1 MGAAAD
7 CSAPVGRRISSAC
20 DDDEEYQDVG
30 RQLGESKR
38 WPPGVRFHPTDEE
51 LVLFYL
57 KRKICRQRI
66 KPAMVGEADVYKC
79 EPWELPEKSLLRKGD
94 KQWFF
99 FSPRDRKYPN
109 GSRSNRAT
117 KHGYWKATGKDRG
130 ISHHSKTAGNKKT
143 LVYYRGRAPKGV
155 RTDWVM
161 HEYTLDENFLVSFKN
176 MQDSYA
182 LYKLFMKSGPGP
194 KNGEQYGAPFRE
206 EEWDD
211 VAVDESFMDQN
222 DGDGM
227 SAAILTSNSI
237 PVTFSEGCDTSPVCD
252 LEDLLFHLSQEQ
264 EIVQGDLDFSAYTS
278 DLSKVDLE
286 PENGSHVMNLS
297 YVDAD
302 DSFLGIDTGGEN
314 SSMEMRFQNIQPE
327 LAHSQPIGLPNMIS
341 NQHIVTTDEEF
352 LEIKDLNDPMTS
364 FYLDD
369 ITDRNL
375 TFDTDVFF
383 DPFDQFDANMLL
395 TESLGVPM
403 DPFDQFNVNMLLTE
417 SLGVPLDP
425 KTPHHHFDSFSE
437 EDPQNNAL
445 HISSQLWAHEENYNL
460 TTFANTNEVVAL
472 TPPAAGFPIASN
484 LPSTSEIH
492 FVEQIGPAESPSPS
506 WFNSTLSG
514 FLHSVPSSPAFA
526 SENALISRAF
536 ERVSSFRAAQV
547 NPQQR
552 ASASGGHRSNDRGYL
567 FISGLVGIVAVFS
580 VLIVGTAFQVF
591 KGLWG
596 RFISS

>member
-7 CSAPVGRRISSAC
+7 FSAPVGRQISSAY
-20 DDDEEYQDVG
+20 DEDEDYQDVG

-66 KPAMVGEADVYKC
+66 KPAMVGEVDVYKW
-79 EPWELPEKSLLRKGD
+79 EPWDLPEKSLLRKGD

-130 ISHHSKTAGNKKT
+130 ISHLSKTAGNKKT

-176 MQDSYA
+176 VQDSYA

-211 VAVDESFMDQN
+211 VAVDESFIYQN

-264 EIVQGDLDFSAYTS
+264 AIVQGDLDFSAYTS

-286 PENGSHVMNLS
+286 PESGSHVMNPS

-314 SSMEMRFQNIQPE
+314 TSMEMRFQNMQSE
-327 LAHSQPIGLPNMIS
+327 LAHSQPIGLPDMIS
-341 NQHIVTTDEEF
+341 KQHIVTADEEF

-375 TFDTDVFF
+375 TFDTDEFYDPCDHF
-383 DPFDQFDANMLL
+383 DVNMYLV
-395 TESLGVPM
+395 ESLGVPM
-403 DPFDQFNVNMLLTE
+403 DPRA
-417 SLGVPLDP
+417 
-425 KTPHHHFDSFSE
+425 PHHHFDSFSE
-437 EDPQNNAL
+437 EVPQNHAL

-460 TTFANTNEVVAL
+460 ATVANTNEVVAL
-472 TPPAAGFPIASN
+472 TPPASGFANASN

-492 FVEQIGPAESPSPS
+492 LVEQISPAEIPSPS
-506 WFNSTLSG
+506 WFNSALSG

-547 NPQQR
+547 NPQR
-552 ASASGGHRSNDRGYL
+552 RGAASGGHRNNDRGYL
-567 FISGLVGIVAVFS
+567 FISVLVGIGAVFW
-580 VLIVGTAFQVF
+580 VLTVGAAFKVF